1 MAYIGL
7 RKPIVFPKDTE
18 NEGKYL
24 AGIPFGKAISFS
36 DTPNIA
42 SASLYGDDTLAE
54 SEKAV
59 TSSTLSLGTTDIPD
73 NLKTPLFGHKN
84 STDEYAYNVD
94 DVAAEVGFAV
104 IGVKKVNGVRSFE
117 VRAYPRTQ
125 WAEPTVDIQ
134 TRGESTEFTTPT
146 TEGTALPDEKG
157 DWKWE
162 KSFESEEEITAW
174 LQTKFPTNAVM
185 AAAAMKAAVAKATK

>member
-7 RKPIVFPKDTE
+7 RKPIVFPKDSE

-24 AGIPFGKAISFS
+24 AGIAFGKAISFS

-42 SASLYGDDTLAE
+42 SASLYGDDALAE

-59 TSSTLSLGTTDIPD
+59 TSSTLSLGTTDVPD
-73 NLKTPLFGHKN
+73 ELKPVLFGHKD
-84 STDEYAYNVD
+84 STDEYAYNID

-125 WAEPTVDIQ
+125 WSEPTVDIQ

-146 TEGTALPDEKG
+146 TEGTALPNADG

-162 KSFESEEEITAW
+162 KSFETEAEITEW
-174 LQTKFPTNAVM
+174 LAAKFPVNGTR
-185 AAAAMKAAVAKATK
+185 AAAALKSAVAKATK